1 MSPWCLPKQWE
12 EVTMVNQFPVCLV
25 MFPIRNQRGGGPR
38 WAAAHPIFE
47 GKTPWGR
54 KNFALKKNLS
64 RKEFL
69 LPTQSKIRSAA
80 AMQCYK
86 VIIVLLWAMLFLMS
100 QIIPSLLL
108 YIFKGTY
115 IYRAKKSYLDMGVLK
130 KIDFQWENRQ
140 IRKIFT
146 WLDTLVGRQFRFT
159 FCDVLT
165 SYASCYY
172 TIYIIRYL
180 LYQLIFYTVIL

>member
-1 MSPWCLPKQWE
+1 MCGYHVHYTIYYICTYTEESEFSPYYSK
-12 EVTMVNQFPVCLV
+12 
-25 MFPIRNQRGGGPR
+25 R
-38 WAAAHPIFE
+38 WNLIF
-47 GKTPWGR
+47 TPNILHYLIFTTYYYTR
-54 KNFALKKNLS
+54 F
-64 RKEFL
+64 
-69 LPTQSKIRSAA
+69 SK
-80 AMQCYK
+80 
-86 VIIVLLWAMLFLMS
+86 VH
-100 QIIPSLLL
+100 IP
-108 YIFKGTY
+108 
-115 IYRAKKSYLDMGVLK
+115 YRATKSYLDMGVLK

>member
-1 MSPWCLPKQWE
+1 MCGYHVHYTIYIHTLKR
-12 EVTMVNQFPVCLV
+12 VNFPHIILKDE
-25 MFPIRNQRGGGPR
+25 ISYQ
-38 WAAAHPIFE
+38 HQIFCI
-47 GKTPWGR
+47 TW
-54 KNFALKKNLS
+54 
-64 RKEFL
+64 
-69 LPTQSKIRSAA
+69 
-80 AMQCYK
+80 Y
-86 VIIVLLWAMLFLMS
+86 
-100 QIIPSLLL
+100 LLL
-108 YIFKGTY
+108 TTKYTRFSKVHIP
-115 IYRAKKSYLDMGVLK
+115 YRAKKSYLDMGVLK

>member
-1 MSPWCLPKQWE
+1 MKYWIYHSWPLATRNKFNISLVITITTCDIFQYFLTAIKDSPITW
-12 EVTMVNQFPVCLV
+12 
-25 MFPIRNQRGGGPR
+25 
-38 WAAAHPIFE
+38 
-47 GKTPWGR
+47 
-54 KNFALKKNLS
+54 
-64 RKEFL
+64 
-69 LPTQSKIRSAA
+69 
-80 AMQCYK
+80 Y
-86 VIIVLLWAMLFLMS
+86 
-100 QIIPSLLL
+100 LLL
-108 YIFKGTY
+108 TTKYTRFSKVHIP
-115 IYRAKKSYLDMGVLK
+115 YRAKKSYLDMGVLK